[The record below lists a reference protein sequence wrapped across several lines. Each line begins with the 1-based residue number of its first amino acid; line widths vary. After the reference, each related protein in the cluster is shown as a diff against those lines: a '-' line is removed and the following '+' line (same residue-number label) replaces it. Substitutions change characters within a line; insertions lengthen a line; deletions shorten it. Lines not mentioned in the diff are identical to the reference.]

1 MKKNISVSGFTKNQ
15 RLQELE
21 KIKSKYEKKSYVF
34 LEYIDDGITNS
45 IAIFEVDEQT
55 LKNEKNTTKI
65 TIGIIVVSIIAFI
78 FISSNDEVNTDS
90 MSSKTLKEVSALPLD
105 ILKSYSDN
113 YAKSKNVDVSNY
125 DKFYSCIGHHIWKKE
140 KTLSLGEI
148 SEWCYNDTKKEDYN
162 KDTFNYVNIAAFM
175 VDFNKFDGSYK
186 PFVEYIKSGMTNPS
200 SFEHIKTIYSFDST
214 TNPYMFIRCIFNGS
228 NALGGVVEHMIS
240 AKVDEK
246 TKNIYD
252 VQVEK

>member
-1 MKKNISVSGFTKNQ
+1 MFLTMTNFT
-15 RLQELE
+15 L
-21 KIKSKYEKKSYVF
+21 
-34 LEYIDDGITNS
+34 
-45 IAIFEVDEQT
+45 A
-55 LKNEKNTTKI
+55 
-65 TIGIIVVSIIAFI
+65 
-78 FISSNDEVNTDS
+78 
-90 MSSKTLKEVSALPLD
+90 
-105 ILKSYSDN
+105 
-113 YAKSKNVDVSNY
+113 
-125 DKFYSCIGHHIWKKE
+125 IGHHIWKKE

-148 SEWCYNDTKKEDYN
+148 SEWCYSDTKKEDYN

-175 VDFNKFDGSYK
+175 VDFNKFDGSYR